1 MLAAFV
7 FLKHPGV
14 EEEAVDCLAGAVG
27 EHPHL
32 EAAVAEGARNLRR
45 TAGSGP

>member
-7 FLKHPGV
+7 FLKHPGA
-14 EEEAVDCLAGAVG
+14 EEAVDCLVGAAG

-32 EAAVAEGARNLRR
+32 EAAVAEGARHLRR

>member
-7 FLKHPGV
+7 CLKHPGA
-14 EEEAVDCLAGAVG
+14 EEEVVDCLVGAAG

-32 EAAVAEGARNLRR
+32 EAAVAAGARHLRR